1 MSFVH
6 LHLHTEYSLLDGECR
21 ISKLPS
27 AVLEQGQSAVAITD
41 HGVLYGVIDFYKAC
55 KKLGVKPIIGSEL
68 YVAPKSRLDKTYSGT
83 FYHHLVLLC
92 KNEIGYKNLIKL
104 DTDAFIN
111 GFYMK
116 PRTDLEML
124 AKHSEGL
131 IALSGCLSGSI
142 PSAILADDMAGA
154 KREAEALKEIFGKDF
169 YLELQR
175 HGIEGQDKVN
185 SGLLR
190 LSQQL
195 GIPVVATNDVHY
207 INKSDAEI
215 QKLLMMIQTGSTVED
230 KGIGFDTDEFYLK
243 STEEM
248 ETLFFD
254 LPEAV
259 ENTVKIADC
268 CNVEFD
274 FSSLHLPIFKAPAPY
289 TSSEYLKKLCND
301 GYAEKVRD
309 GIIDGTQSVYL
320 ERLTTELEI
329 ITSMGFVD
337 YYLIVRDFVN
347 FAKNKGIPVGPG
359 RGSGVGSLAAYFL
372 GITGVDPIKC
382 GLLFERFLNPE
393 RVSMPD
399 FDIDFCDERRGE
411 VIDYVAGRYGE
422 DHVAQIIN
430 FGTLACRQAIRDV
443 GRALGIPYARV
454 DEVAKLVPR
463 TIGISVENALAQS
476 KELSERYKID
486 ETVKTLIDYAKALE
500 GRPRNTSQHASGVVV
515 TDKPLTE
522 YIPLAASSNSVV
534 TQFPMNTVA
543 ELGLLKIDFL
553 GLRFLTVIDNAEKAA
568 KLTEPN
574 FSLEKVGF
582 DDADTY
588 KMLSEGNAVGLFQL
602 ESEGMRALLSRLNP
616 KNLDDITVA
625 ISLYRPGPAK
635 FIDAFLENRK
645 APEGIQYKTELL
657 KPILDETCGCIIYQ
671 EQVMRICRDL
681 AGFSYGKADI
691 VRRAMAKK
699 KLKDM
704 ERERVNFVNGAEAN
718 GVPKAI
724 SEEIFDEISRF
735 AEYAFNK
742 SHAAAYAV
750 LAYKTAY
757 LKCHYPR
764 EYMAALMS
772 SVLGDNQK
780 MRQYKE
786 ECVRLGFDLLP
797 PSINKSG
804 VYFTVDGKDLRLGL
818 AAVKNVGEAFAKQVV
833 SEREKSGEY
842 TGFED
847 YLLRT
852 RSGGTSRMTEALIRC
867 GSFDCFE
874 MARSRLVAALDGSGA
889 KLSSIKSNFA
899 SGQIGLFESIGDENE
914 LFKLDYPMIDEYDR
928 AKRLEDEKELT
939 GIYFSGH
946 PLTEFTS
953 YAKAKGATDSA
964 SLYER
969 LKSGLLKEKQ
979 SVVLVGMLTY
989 KKTKVTKNGG
999 VMAFCGF
1006 EDMYGETELI
1016 VFPKTLE
1023 EAGEKLREGKVI
1035 SVIGTVSVKE
1045 AYDSEGEDEIKILV
1059 NSIEEPKANSE
1070 MDSPTLYLKITEDN
1084 FKLVDTALSVM
1095 SASPGGSMVCL
1106 YYVRDKKL
1114 FSPKNIKVRITDS
1127 LIDGLTQM
1135 LGDGNVAV
1143 KNKK

>member
-27 AVLEQGQSAVAITD
+27 AVLERGQNAVAITD

-55 KKLGVKPIIGSEL
+55 KKEGVKPIIGSEL
-68 YVAPKSRLDKTYSGT
+68 YVAPKSRFDKVYGGAV
-83 FYHHLVLLC
+83 YHHLVLLC

-124 AKHSEGL
+124 SKHSEGL

-142 PSAILADDMAGA
+142 PSAILADDMVGA
-154 KREAEALKEIFGKDF
+154 KREAKALKEIFGEDF

-185 SGLLR
+185 VGLLS
-190 LSQQL
+190 LSKQL
-195 GIPVVATNDVHY
+195 EIPLVATNDVHY
-207 INKSDAEI
+207 LNKSDADI

-230 KGIGFDTDEFYLK
+230 KGIGFDTEEFYLK

-248 ETLFFD
+248 RNLFSD
-254 LPEAV
+254 VPEAL
-259 ENTVKIADC
+259 ENTVKIAEK
-268 CNVEFD
+268 CNVDFD
-274 FSSLHLPIFKAPAPY
+274 FSSLHLPVFKSPAPY
-289 TSSEYLKKLCND
+289 TSAEYLKKLCKD
-301 GYAEKVRD
+301 GYDEKVSL
-309 GIIDGTQSVYL
+309 GIINGSDGVYL
-320 ERLTTELEI
+320 KRLENELEI

-337 YYLIVRDFVN
+337 YYLIVRDFVS

-411 VIDYVAGRYGE
+411 VIDYVASKYGA

-443 GRALGIPYARV
+443 GRALGLPYARV

-486 ETVKTLIDYAKALE
+486 NTVKTLIDYAKALE

-568 KLTEPN
+568 KKVDPD
-574 FSLEKVGF
+574 FSLEKAGF
-582 DDADTY
+582 DDPATY

-602 ESEGMRALLSRLNP
+602 ESEGMRALLSRLCP
-616 KNLDDITVA
+616 KNLDDITIA

-635 FIDAFLENRK
+635 FIDAFLENRRN
-645 APEGIQYKTELL
+645 PERIQYRTELL
-657 KPILDETCGCIIYQ
+657 RPILDETCGCIIYQ

-699 KLKDM
+699 KVKDM
-704 ERERVNFVNGAEAN
+704 ERERVNFVNGAEKN
-718 GVPKAI
+718 GVPKEV

-750 LAYKTAY
+750 LAYRTAY
-757 LKCHYPR
+757 LKCHYPK

-772 SVLGDNQK
+772 SVLGENLK

-786 ECVRLGFDLLP
+786 ECVRLGFDLLA
-797 PSINKSG
+797 PSVNKSG
-804 VYFTVDGKDLRLGL
+804 VYFTVDGKNLRLGL
-818 AAVKNVGEAFAKQVV
+818 AAIKNVGEAFAKQVV
-833 SEREKSGEY
+833 TEREKNGEY
-842 TGFED
+842 ASFED

-852 RSGGTSRMTEALIRC
+852 QSGGTSRMTEALIRS
-867 GSFDCFE
+867 GSFDSFG
-874 MARSRLVAALDGSGA
+874 MARSRLVAALDCSGS

-914 LFKLDYPMIDEYDR
+914 LFKLDYPMIDEYDK

-953 YAKAKGATDSA
+953 YAKSKGATSSA
-964 SLYER
+964 ALYEG

-979 SVVLVGMLTY
+979 NVVLVGMLTY

-1006 EDMYGETELI
+1006 EDLYGETELI

-1023 EAGEKLREGKVI
+1023 EAGERLKEGRVI
-1035 SVIGTVSVKE
+1035 SVTGTVSVKE
-1045 AYDSEGEDEIKILV
+1045 AYDGEGEDEIKILV
-1059 NSIEEPKANSE
+1059 NAVEEPKANGE
-1070 MDSPTLYLKITEDN
+1070 MDSPALYLKITEEN
-1084 FKLVDTALSVM
+1084 AKLVDTALSVL
-1095 SASPGGSMVCL
+1095 STAPGNSSVCL
-1106 YYVRDKKL
+1106 YYERDKKL

-1127 LIDGLTQM
+1127 LLESLKQM
-1135 LGDGNVAV
+1135 LGEKNVAV
-1143 KNKK
+1143 KDRK

>member
-27 AVLEQGQSAVAITD
+27 VVLERGQNAVAITD

-55 KKLGVKPIIGSEL
+55 KKEGVKPIIGSEL
-68 YVAPKSRLDKTYSGT
+68 YVAPKSRLDKVYSGT

-92 KNEIGYKNLIKL
+92 KNKTGYKNLIKL

-124 AKHSEGL
+124 SKHSEGL

-154 KREAEALKEIFGKDF
+154 KREAKALKEIFGEDF

-185 SGLLR
+185 AGLLS
-190 LSQQL
+190 LSKQL
-195 GIPVVATNDVHY
+195 EIPLVATNDVHY
-207 INKSDAEI
+207 LNKSDADI

-248 ETLFFD
+248 QNLFSD
-254 LPEAV
+254 VPEAL
-259 ENTVKIADC
+259 ENTVKIAEK
-268 CNVEFD
+268 CNVDFD
-274 FSSLHLPIFKAPAPY
+274 FSSLHLPVFKSPAPY
-289 TSSEYLKKLCND
+289 TSAEYLKKLCKD
-301 GYAEKVRD
+301 GYNEKVSS
-309 GIIDGTQSVYL
+309 GIIDGGDKVYL
-320 ERLTTELEI
+320 ERLESELEI

-337 YYLIVRDFVN
+337 YYLIVRDFVS

-411 VIDYVAGRYGE
+411 VIDYVASKYGE

-443 GRALGIPYARV
+443 GRALGLPYARV

-486 ETVKTLIDYAKALE
+486 NTVKTLIDYAKALE

-568 KLTEPN
+568 KKVDPD
-574 FSLEKVGF
+574 FSLEKAGF
-582 DDADTY
+582 DDPATY

-602 ESEGMRALLSRLNP
+602 ESEGMRALLSRLCP
-616 KNLDDITVA
+616 KNLDDITIA

-635 FIDAFLENRK
+635 FIDAFLENRRN
-645 APEGIQYKTELL
+645 PERIQYRTELL

-699 KLKDM
+699 KHKDM
-704 ERERVNFVNGAEAN
+704 ERERVNFVNGAEKN
-718 GVPKAI
+718 GVPKEV

-750 LAYKTAY
+750 LAYRTAY
-757 LKCHYPR
+757 LKCHYPK

-772 SVLGDNQK
+772 SVLGENLK

-797 PSINKSG
+797 PSVNKSG
-804 VYFTVDGKDLRLGL
+804 VYFTVDGKNLRLGL
-818 AAVKNVGEAFAKQVV
+818 AAIKNVGEAFAKQVV
-833 SEREKSGEY
+833 TEREKNGEY
-842 TGFED
+842 ASFED

-852 RSGGTSRMTEALIRC
+852 QSGGTSRMTEALIRS
-867 GSFDCFE
+867 GSFDSFG
-874 MARSRLVAALDGSGA
+874 MARSRLVAALDCSGS

-914 LFKLDYPMIDEYDR
+914 LFKLDYPMIDEYDK

-953 YAKAKGATDSA
+953 YAKSKGATSSA
-964 SLYER
+964 ALYEG

-979 SVVLVGMLTY
+979 SIVLVGMLTY

-1006 EDMYGETELI
+1006 EDLYGETELI

-1023 EAGEKLREGKVI
+1023 EAGERLKEGRVI
-1035 SVIGTVSVKE
+1035 SVTGTVSVKE
-1045 AYDSEGEDEIKILV
+1045 AYDGEGEDEIKILV
-1059 NSIEEPKANSE
+1059 NAVEEPKANGE
-1070 MDSPTLYLKITEDN
+1070 MDSPALYLKITDGN
-1084 FKLVDTALSVM
+1084 AKLVDTALAVL
-1095 SASPGGSMVCL
+1095 SAAPGNSSVCL
-1106 YYVRDKKL
+1106 YYERDKKL
-1114 FSPKNIKVRITDS
+1114 FSPKNIKVQITES
-1127 LIDGLTQM
+1127 LLESLKQM
-1135 LGDGNVAV
+1135 LGERNVAV
-1143 KNKK
+1143 KDRK